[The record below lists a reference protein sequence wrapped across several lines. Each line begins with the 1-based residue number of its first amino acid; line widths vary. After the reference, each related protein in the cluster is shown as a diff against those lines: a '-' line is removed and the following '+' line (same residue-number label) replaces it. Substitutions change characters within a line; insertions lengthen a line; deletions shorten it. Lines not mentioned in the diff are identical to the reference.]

1 MTSLFPALIRRTLG
15 QGRYV
20 LLGCWCLLCG
30 LQLIIVG
37 QASAIEA
44 QQSFGRLT
52 ELVPGF
58 LQRGLGSRAMLLA
71 TFKGTVAFG
80 YFHPVVV
87 VIVAL
92 LAAYFTT
99 EPAHEVEAG
108 LVDLELARPVPRH
121 AVITRSLIAGALAVG
136 VAGVLMA
143 AGTRIGLLVFASPR
157 FDSPSAVVVG
167 LLILNLTAVAALFGA
182 IGVAIASG
190 ARRWSTAF
198 FSTALVI
205 VVLYLIDFLAIG
217 WPLMRSIA
225 WLSPFHYYPALS
237 VVAGDAPMVRNVS
250 ILLTAAG
257 LFALLGYWRFARR
270 DL

>member
-1 MTSLFPALIRRTLG
+1 MPRLFPALIRRTLG

-20 LLGCWCLLCG
+20 LLGCWGLLCAM
-30 LQLIIVG
+30 QLVIVG
-37 QASAIEA
+37 QASAIEE

-52 ELVPGF
+52 ELVPAF

-87 VIVAL
+87 VLVSL

-99 EPAHEVEAG
+99 EAAHEVEAG
-108 LVDLELARPVPRH
+108 LVDVELARPMPRH
-121 AVITRSLIAGALAVG
+121 TVITRSLVAGAIAVG
-136 VAGVLMA
+136 VAALLMT
-143 AGTRIGLLVFASPR
+143 AGTRIGLSVFASPH
-157 FDSPSAVVVG
+157 FDAPPLG
-167 LLILNLTAVAALFGA
+167 LVSRLVFNLAAVAALFGA
-182 IGVAIASG
+182 FGVALAAG

-198 FSTALVI
+198 FSTALAV

-237 VVAGDAPMVRNVS
+237 IIAGDAPLGRNIG
-250 ILLTAAG
+250 ILLAATAV
-257 LFALLGYWRFARR
+257 FASIGYWRFERR